1 MYDTHIIHILYV
13 CKYFPSLSISYHNF
27 VTTDLNEQEKN
38 LEGNISKKQKERPM
52 ASTITDYCFLFTFLS
67 ILIPLNIYII
77 YNFIK

>member
-27 VTTDLNEQEKN
+27 VTTDLNEQEKILKEIYQRN
-38 LEGNISKKQKERPM
+38 KKKDLWQVQ
-52 ASTITDYCFLFTFLS
+52 L
-67 ILIPLNIYII
+67 LIIAFFYIFVHSNPLNIYII